1 MSRFLLLLLAFAFT
15 CSGPLKAQRSFE
27 LLKSFPSQDAF
38 QGVAVDSSHFYAIA
52 SRSISKH
59 DKNTGE
65 KLSEWKSKKDGGILH
80 LDSGVIVD
88 GKLYAAHSN
97 YPDLPMTSSIEIWD
111 AEKLQHIGSHSFGIR
126 WGSCTWV
133 DRHQGSWW
141 AVFAHYE
148 EFSDELGKGNRW
160 TTLVQFTDK
169 WEPVESWTLPQK
181 VLDRF
186 DGKSNSGG
194 SWGPHGL
201 LYLSGHDRGEL
212 YAMQLPERGSVL
224 ELVEIIPV
232 VNEGQGIAWD
242 PSEPGILYTITR
254 SKREVNVLKFDS
266 N

>member
-1 MSRFLLLLLAFAFT
+1 M
-15 CSGPLKAQRSFE
+15 LKTFS
-27 LLKSFPSQDAF
+27 SPDAH
-38 QGVAVDSSHFYAIA
+38 QAVAVDSSHFYAIA

-59 DKNTGE
+59 DKTTGE
-65 KLSEWKSKKDGGILH
+65 KISEWQEETDGGILH
-80 LDSGVIVD
+80 LDSGVIVG

-111 AEKLQHIGSHSFGIR
+111 AQTLQHVGSHSFGIH

-148 EFSDELGKGNRW
+148 EFSDELGKDNRW
-160 TTLVQFTDK
+160 TTLVQFSDS
-169 WEPVESWTLPQK
+169 WEPLESWVLPQK
-181 VLDRF
+181 VLERF

-194 SWGPHGL
+194 SWGPEGL

-212 YAMQLPERGSVL
+212 YAIRLPERGTVL

-232 VNEGQGIAWD
+232 TSEGQGIAWD
-242 PSEPGILYTITR
+242 PSEPNTLYTITR
-254 SKREVNVLKFDS
+254 SKREVNVLKL
-266 N
+266 NNN